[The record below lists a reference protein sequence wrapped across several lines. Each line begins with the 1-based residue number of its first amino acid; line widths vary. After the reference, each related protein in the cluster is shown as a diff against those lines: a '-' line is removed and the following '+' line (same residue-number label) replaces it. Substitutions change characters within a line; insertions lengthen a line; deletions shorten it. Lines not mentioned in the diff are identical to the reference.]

1 MNIAKEV
8 VEWIICIII
17 ALILAF
23 LIRYFIGTP
32 TIVKHSSMYPTLKEN
47 QRLLLNRTH
56 RITNKKPEVGDI
68 ITFEAPS
75 KSYKNENCNQEEP
88 KAIYIQH
95 EMSSLEKFGYNIL
108 EVTKTSYIKRVI
120 ALEGTHVQIQD
131 GKVYI
136 NGELFEEDYLDET
149 VETNSEVFN
158 DFIVPQG
165 YVFAMGDNR
174 ENSVDCR
181 ELGCIPLEKIEGI
194 VLCRWWPLAEVK
206 IF

>member
-8 VEWIICIII
+8 FEWIICIII

-56 RITNKKPEVGDI
+56 RITNKTPEVGDI

-75 KSYKNENCNQEEP
+75 KGFNEENCNQEDP
-88 KAIYIQH
+88 RAIYTQR
-95 EMSSLEKFGYNIL
+95 EMSNFEKFGYNIL

-120 ALEGTHVQIQD
+120 ALEGTHVQIQG

-136 NGELFEEDYLDET
+136 NGELFEEDYLEES
-149 VETNSEVFN
+149 VVTNSEVFN
-158 DFIVPQG
+158 DFVVPEG

-181 ELGCIPLEKIEGI
+181 ELGCIPLDKIEGT
-194 VLCRWWPLAEVK
+194 VLCRWWPITEFK
-206 IF
+206 GF

>member
-8 VEWIICIII
+8 FEWIICIII

-56 RITNKKPEVGDI
+56 RITNKTPEVGDI

-75 KSYKNENCNQEEP
+75 KGFNEENYNQEDP
-88 KAIYIQH
+88 RAIYTQR
-95 EMSSLEKFGYNIL
+95 EMSNFEKFGYNIL

-120 ALEGTHVQIQD
+120 ALEGTHVQIQG

-136 NGELFEEDYLDET
+136 NGELFEEDYLDES
-149 VETNSEVFN
+149 VVTNSEVFN
-158 DFIVPQG
+158 DFVVPEG

-181 ELGCIPLEKIEGI
+181 ELGCIPLDKIEGT
-194 VLCRWWPLAEVK
+194 VLCRWWPFTEFK
-206 IF
+206 TF